1 MAGKGNDPFPNL
13 SDVFVS
19 IEIFSIS
26 ALTDQMGFTKE
37 HHPSKISNP
46 N

>member
-1 MAGKGNDPFPNL
+1 MAGKENYPFPNL
-13 SDVFVS
+13 SDVFVP
-19 IEIFSIS
+19 IEIFSVS
-26 ALTDQMGFTKE
+26 ALTDQMVFTKE